1 MRRKKGL
8 DPNMKFLFGSV
19 FFFFILIVIIG
30 LFTYFTLHQYWN
42 DPNTAKKVAKAVPVY
57 DYSVRFDKGFA
68 GTSYTLYLNDD
79 VIYQGNPVNADT
91 VIYSTRKAPE
101 NSLLIV
107 DNSTDKLV
115 EIIELEK
122 KANIQLNLSGGTLT
136 YTVK

>member
-30 LFTYFTLHQYWN
+30 LFTYFTLQQYWH
-42 DPNTAKKVAKAVPVY
+42 DPNAEKEVAKTLPVY

-68 GTSYTLYLNDD
+68 GKCYTLYINDD

-122 KANIQLNLSGGTLT
+122 KANIQLNLSGGTLS
-136 YTVK
+136 YTIK